1 MDTTHNSSLM
11 MQRNI
16 KENSEALKDFLEGL
30 NDWEREMKVV
40 DEKLCNQAREDCH
53 SPETCHPVRCKKTL
67 EISSGKETT
76 GTMPSN
82 NRKTKDEGKNIEKPK
97 KISTCDYAA
106 WEKFDVDT
114 ALASSSEEE
123 EEIERQSDKKHMET
137 KYPKTNKKERALALK
152 EAGNKFYS
160 SGQLDNA
167 IAKYTQGMALDPTN
181 AVLPANRA
189 MAYIKLKKYT
199 AAEADCNKCLKLD
212 AGYIKAYLRR
222 ATSRVN
228 LGKKELAIKDYQK
241 VLELEPWNKEAKK
254 ELENLQCAADVKCE
268 RTEMSVKYDC
278 KIKAKQESTVS
289 KQPLMNE
296 SQKQE
301 TNNVMHQNQKDNVCG
316 NTTNLDND
324 KKKQGGKKLQIV
336 EVNSKECNSVNVLD
350 PDGVLPIEKPPH
362 LRSLK
367 PLKKI
372 PVVDIAT
379 KASILECPL
388 LLEVEGTTVKKH
400 PVPSVAEHRVPS
412 MAEKDTSDK
421 KEYDAVGTL
430 QEDPGRATLQSQPE
444 NKSQASVSL
453 PSAPRTSHQF
463 TEDWNKLSHQVSQ
476 AIKYLKIIQ
485 PKFFTSADLDA
496 DTLISVISTLRTE
509 EISPLQAAQYI
520 LAFSQSSGFSVNI
533 MFLNESQKKVIYDV
547 ISKCEE
553 EESYNTQIR
562 NLKNLLDNES

>member
-241 VLELEPWNKEAKK
+241 
-254 ELENLQCAADVKCE
+254 
-268 RTEMSVKYDC
+268 
-278 KIKAKQESTVS
+278 
-289 KQPLMNE
+289 
-296 SQKQE
+296 
-301 TNNVMHQNQKDNVCG
+301 
-316 NTTNLDND
+316 
-324 KKKQGGKKLQIV
+324 
-336 EVNSKECNSVNVLD
+336 
-350 PDGVLPIEKPPH
+350 
-362 LRSLK
+362 K